1 MDIAEKFD
9 IESLELLPEV
19 ARSAFSSGGYP
30 YAKKL
35 KTRKYLKQLR
45 ELQIELIKVQSWAQE
60 SGERVVIIFEGRDS
74 AGKGGTIKRF
84 TEHMNP
90 RHARVV
96 ALPKPNDRERG
107 EWYFQRYVKHLPT
120 SGEIVLY
127 DRSWY
132 NRAGVEPVMGF
143 CTDAQRE
150 EFFQEA
156 PGFEQALVRSG
167 IRLFKF
173 WLTIGR
179 EEQLKRLHARRHD
192 PLKRWKLSPIDLKA
206 IHKWDEYTAARK
218 LMFART
224 DTDFAPWTVI
234 RTNDKRRGRVNA
246 MRAFLSAIPYAGKDE
261 AVARAPDPL
270 ISAPLDE

>member
-9 IESLELLPEV
+9 IEARELPPEI
-19 ARSAFSSGGYP
+19 AAAAFASGGYP
-30 YAKKL
+30 YPSKL
-35 KTRKYLKQLR
+35 KTKKYLKQLR
-45 ELQIELIKVQSWAQE
+45 QLQIELIKVQSWAQQ
-60 SGERVVIIFEGRDS
+60 SGARVVIVFEGRDS

-84 TEHMNP
+84 KEHMNP

-120 SGEIVLY
+120 SGEIVIY

-150 EFFQEA
+150 EFFVEA
-156 PGFEQALVRSG
+156 PAFESALVRSG
-167 IRLFKF
+167 IRVFKF

-179 EEQLKRLHARRHD
+179 EEQLRRLHARRHD

-224 DTDFAPWTVI
+224 DLPDSPWTVI
-234 RTNDKRRGRVNA
+234 RTNDKRRGRLNA
-246 MRAFLSAIPYAGKDE
+246 MRAFLSRLPYTGKDE
-261 AVARAPDPL
+261 AVACAPDPL
-270 ISAPLDE
+270 ITAPLDE

>member
-1 MDIAEKFD
+1 MDIGDKFD
-9 IESLELLPEV
+9 LEVRDLLPEI
-19 ARSAFSSGGYP
+19 ANAAFTSGGYP
-30 YAKKL
+30 YGKKL
-35 KTRKYLKQLR
+35 KTKKYLKQLR
-45 ELQIELIKVQSWAQE
+45 KLQIELIKVQSWAQE
-60 SGERVVIIFEGRDS
+60 SGERVVIVFEGRDS

-84 TEHMNP
+84 MEHMNP

-120 SGEIVLY
+120 SGEIVLF

-143 CTDAQRE
+143 CTQAQRD
-150 EFFQEA
+150 EFFAEA
-156 PGFEQALVRSG
+156 PAFENALVRSG
-167 IRLFKF
+167 IRVFKF

-206 IHKWDEYTAARK
+206 IHKWDDYTAARK
-218 LMFART
+218 LMFEHT
-224 DTDFAPWTVI
+224 DTPNSPWTVI

-246 MRAFLSAIPYAGKDE
+246 MRAFLSQIPYAGKDE
-261 AVARAPDPL
+261 AIACKPDPL
-270 ISAPLDE
+270 ITAALDE